1 MCKKLNCKSSLSG
14 GGGGRFAPG
23 GSTTVVVGIS
33 VGVMGGVEA
42 ASEADGVVLMLSTL
56 VLVR

>member
-1 MCKKLNCKSSLSG
+1 MLHCKSSLNG

-23 GSTTVVVGIS
+23 GSTTVVVGVI
-33 VGVMGGVEA
+33 GGVEA